1 MSPSTLPLLLVYSV
15 LSSTTPPGTRACEE
29 VQRVELPRQPTG
41 VLEVC
46 VRPQSLT
53 EFTFDAPVV
62 VHVQDENRF
71 EQVTRGP
78 TSLQVLPP
86 RDLAPGE
93 RIRLSV
99 TFPDRQEQATFFLD
113 LMGMA
118 GPSTRHVKISRSP
131 RLPDVNTDAL
141 AAERIESQRLQAEL
155 ARLERELHQLRETRM
170 DPRRLT
176 GLVASSSIPKWSG
189 IKMRAIAISIQ
200 APPVAPS
207 AWPSTCYRSAY
218 RLVVN
223 MSRAPAPLPPWR
235 AENADAWDA
244 EGQKL
249 EIVSIEHDSGKVL
262 IELAVEWRRLLGA
275 MTLRLRAED
284 TQDWMI
290 TGIECD

>member
-1 MSPSTLPLLLVYSV
+1 MSPSTLSFLLVYSV
-15 LSSTTPPGTRACEE
+15 LASTTPLGTRACEE
-29 VQRVELPRQPTG
+29 VQRIELPRQPTG

-71 EQVTRGP
+71 EQVTRSP

-99 TFPDRQEQATFFLD
+99 TYPDRQGQETFLLD
-113 LMGMA
+113 LMGME
-118 GPSTRHVKISRSP
+118 GPSTRHVEISRSP
-131 RLPDVNTDAL
+131 RVPDVNTDAL

-155 ARLERELHQLRETRM
+155 ARLERELHQLRETLM

-176 GLVASSSIPKWSG
+176 GLVASSSISNWSG
-189 IKMRAIAISIQ
+189 IKMRAFAITSQ

-207 AWPSTCYRSAY
+207 TRQGLCYRSAY
-218 RLVVN
+218 RVVVD
-223 MSRAPAPLPPWR
+223 MGKVPAPLRPWR

-249 EIVSIEHDSGKVL
+249 EIVSIERASGRLL
-262 IELAVEWRRLLGA
+262 IEFAAEWGRRLGA

-284 TQDWMI
+284 IQDWMI